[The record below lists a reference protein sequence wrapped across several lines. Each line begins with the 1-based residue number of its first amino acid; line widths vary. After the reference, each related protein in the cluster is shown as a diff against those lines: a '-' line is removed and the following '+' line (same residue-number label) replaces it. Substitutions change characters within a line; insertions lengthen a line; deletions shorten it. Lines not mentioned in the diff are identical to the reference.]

1 MSYKFIR
8 TFGTSYTEGGGFHYW
23 IDKRIKTLY
32 KGLSP
37 MIDNTM
43 FEFSFVS
50 QKINPKHQSCI
61 SEM

>member
-8 TFGTSYTEGGGFHYW
+8 TFGTSYTRWWFHYW

-43 FEFSFVS
+43 FEFSWPSF
-50 QKINPKHQSCI
+50 PKK
-61 SEM
+61 